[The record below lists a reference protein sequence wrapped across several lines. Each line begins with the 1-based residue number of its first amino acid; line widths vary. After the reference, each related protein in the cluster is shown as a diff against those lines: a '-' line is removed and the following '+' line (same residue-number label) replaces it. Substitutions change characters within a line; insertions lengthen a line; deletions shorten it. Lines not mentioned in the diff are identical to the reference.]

1 MPLLHHVGG
10 VHQDK
15 RLVIDD
21 EGDRLGELRNLWAFI
36 SPQVNVTSNERDQLR
51 INMGFADHG
60 RVAKD
65 SASGTWTS
73 VTITE
78 TDPVPS
84 AARASGIEWLR
95 RPCNAVVDILAEQND
110 DRFLRRIGGDVHVR
124 LSGDA
129 DSSFPIAL
137 SDITLKSI

>member
-84 AARASGIEWLR
+84 AARASGIEWLDVPATQLSTSSRSRTTIGFFVASEGTFTFAFLAMLTR
-95 RPCNAVVDILAEQND
+95 RS
-110 DRFLRRIGGDVHVR
+110 R
-124 LSGDA
+124 LHYQTSH
-129 DSSFPIAL
+129 
-137 SDITLKSI
+137 